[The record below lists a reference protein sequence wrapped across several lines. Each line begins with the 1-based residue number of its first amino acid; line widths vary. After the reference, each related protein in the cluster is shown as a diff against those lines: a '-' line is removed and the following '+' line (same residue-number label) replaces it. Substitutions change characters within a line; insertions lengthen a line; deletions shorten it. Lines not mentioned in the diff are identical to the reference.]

1 MVNILRSLLFSLIGL
16 APFATVSILFII
28 SMIVG
33 LGPDSDLATYFG
45 DYIINSESLADA
57 GDSFEDVSSYLF
69 RFMYELNIALLSLTV
84 VMTFGWS
91 VGSHYLNIDAP
102 GKAKIYFIH
111 WAIFSGVFIALL
123 FGIVFY
129 FTQSTAYLA
138 QQFLSGGGKTQII
151 IASLVLYII
160 MYYAGV
166 LLGTAR
172 FARSSVLL
180 ANKLPGGFWKIL

>member
-1 MVNILRSLLFSLIGL
+1 MVNILRSLLLSLIGL
-16 APFATVSILFII
+16 GPFAAVSIFFII

-33 LGPDSDLATYFG
+33 LGPDSALATYFG

-84 VMTFGWS
+84 VMTMGWS

-160 MYYAGV
+160 MYYTGV

-180 ANKLPGGFWKIL
+180 ANKLPGGF

>member
-1 MVNILRSLLFSLIGL
+1 MVNILRSLLLSLIGL
-16 APFATVSILFII
+16 APFAAVSILFII

-33 LGPDSDLATYFG
+33 LGPDSALATYFG

-57 GDSFEDVSSYLF
+57 GDDFQDVANYLF
-69 RFMYELNIALLSLTV
+69 KFFYEMNIALLSLTA
-84 VMTFGWS
+84 VMTLGWS
-91 VGSHYLNIDAP
+91 AGSHYLNVDAP

-123 FGIVFY
+123 FGIIFY
-129 FTQSTAYLA
+129 FTQTTAYNA
-138 QQFLSGGGKTQII
+138 QQYLSGGGKTQII
-151 IASLVLYII
+151 FGSLVLYTI

-180 ANKLPGGFWKIL
+180 ANKLPGGF

>member
-1 MVNILRSLLFSLIGL
+1 MVNILRSLLLSLIGL
-16 APFATVSILFII
+16 APFAAVSILFII

-33 LGPDSDLATYFG
+33 QGPDSALATYFG
-45 DYIINSESLADA
+45 DHIINSESLADA

-84 VMTFGWS
+84 VMTLGWS

-123 FGIVFY
+123 FGIIFY

-160 MYYAGV
+160 MYYTGV

-180 ANKLPGGFWKIL
+180 ANKLPGGF